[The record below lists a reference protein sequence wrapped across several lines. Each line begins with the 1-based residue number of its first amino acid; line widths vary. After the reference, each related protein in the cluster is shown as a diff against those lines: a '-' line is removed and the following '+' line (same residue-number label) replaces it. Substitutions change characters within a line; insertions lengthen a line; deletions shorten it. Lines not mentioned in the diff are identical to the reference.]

1 MPWGNRKQRP
11 VEISDEDA
19 GKAESMAACGL
30 RDQDIAAVLGLA
42 ESTMK
47 RKIGTRLQRGRGK
60 GMASVA
66 STAYRMAVGGK
77 HPTMTQ
83 FFLRAKGGWRDQESA
98 EVEVDHKGKVRVR
111 VIIPP
116 DYQEPPAKPAPDA
129 CGA

>member
-1 MPWGNRKQRP
+1 MPWGNRKEKP
-11 VEISDEDA
+11 VEITDEDA

-47 RKIGTRLQRGRGK
+47 RKIGPRLVRGRGK
-60 GMASVA
+60 GLASVA
-66 STAYRMAVGGK
+66 ATAYRMAAGGK

-83 FFLRAKGGWRDQESA
+83 FFLRARGGWRDQEA
-98 EVEVDHKGKVRVR
+98 AAIEVDSKGKVRVR

-116 DYQEPPAKPAPDA
+116 DYQEPATPEQKP
-129 CGA
+129 